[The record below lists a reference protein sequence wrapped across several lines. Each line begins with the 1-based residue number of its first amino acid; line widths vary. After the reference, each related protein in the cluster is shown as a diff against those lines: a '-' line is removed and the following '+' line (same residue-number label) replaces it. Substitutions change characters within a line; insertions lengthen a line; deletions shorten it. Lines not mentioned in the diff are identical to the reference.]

1 MMSASQS
8 YKLSIKAY
16 EEDLALVKELRILI
30 ESKYTE
36 IFHCIVVHGSVA
48 TNEIIPYSDFDGLLV
63 VKDSFVATEKL
74 EEFKKE
80 SMKLILKFD
89 PLQHHGWFQIK
100 ESDLLNYPEN
110 YLPVTT
116 LEHSKLIYP
125 QVSELE
131 LSLEVNK
138 EVDYKTT
145 LESMLKQ
152 FEKREIENWRPA
164 NIYELKSVLS
174 QVMLIPCLYFS
185 VIHKNGIF
193 KRESFKAVKSNFNEN
208 EWMPIKTATDI
219 RNNWNYK
226 SNAFQKLM
234 LSSSNKIIRKIATR
248 YLAPKTPI
256 NIRQEF
262 DNKFYDNLMLLV
274 KKIKKDII

>member
-1 MMSASQS
+1 MMNARKP

-63 VKDSFVATEKL
+63 VKDSFVASEKL
-74 EEFKKE
+74 KEFKKE

-100 ESDLLNYPEN
+100 ESDLLNYQEN

-131 LSLEVNK
+131 LSIEVNK

-145 LESMLKQ
+145 LESMLNQ

-164 NIYELKSVLS
+164 NIYELKSLLS

-226 SNAFQKLM
+226 SNAFQKSM

-256 NIRQEF
+256 KIRQEF
-262 DNKFYDNLMLLV
+262 DNKFYENLMLLV

>member
-1 MMSASQS
+1 MSASKP

-30 ESKYTE
+30 ESKYPE

-48 TNEIIPYSDFDGLLV
+48 TNEIIPYSDFDGLLI
-63 VKDSFVATEKL
+63 VKDRYVNSKQLKT
-74 EEFKKE
+74 FKKE

-110 YLPVTT
+110 YLPLTT

-145 LESMLKQ
+145 LESMLNQ

-164 NIYELKSVLS
+164 NIYQLKSVLS

-185 VIHKNGIF
+185 AIHNDGIF
-193 KRESFKAVKSNFNEN
+193 KRESFKVVKSNFNEN
-208 EWMPIKTATDI
+208 EWMPIKTATVI

-234 LSSSNKIIRKIATR
+234 LSSSNKIIRKIAVR
-248 YLAPKTPI
+248 YFAPKIPI

-262 DNKFYDNLMLLV
+262 DNIFYDNLMLLV
-274 KKIKKDII
+274 KKIKKDIK

>member
-1 MMSASQS
+1 MMSASQP

-63 VKDSFVATEKL
+63 VKDSFVATKKL

-145 LESMLKQ
+145 LVSMLNQ
-152 FEKREIENWRPA
+152 FERREAEKKKTKNSYQI
-164 NIYELKSVLS
+164 KSVLS
-174 QVMLIPCLYFS
+174 QVMLMPCLYFS
-185 VIHKNGIF
+185 VMNNDGIF
-193 KRESFKAVKSNFNEN
+193 KRESFEAVKPSFTEN
-208 EWMPIKTATDI
+208 EWMPIAIASDI
-219 RNNWNYK
+219 RSSWNYNL
-226 SNAFQKLM
+226 SGYQKL
-234 LSSSNKIIRKIATR
+234 LLYQPEKLIRKIATR
-248 YLAPKTPI
+248 YFVPKI
-256 NIRQEF
+256 SSKIQQKLDDRF
-262 DNKFYDNLMLLV
+262 HKNLMLMV
-274 KKIKKDII
+274 EKIKKDIT